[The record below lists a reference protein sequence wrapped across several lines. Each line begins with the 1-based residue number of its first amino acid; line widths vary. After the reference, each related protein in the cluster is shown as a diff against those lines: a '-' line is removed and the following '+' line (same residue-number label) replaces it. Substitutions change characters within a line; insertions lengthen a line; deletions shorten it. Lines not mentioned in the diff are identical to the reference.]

1 MHLQILPLAVTMMAG
16 PQIMVSVLL
25 LTGKNP
31 VRPSI
36 AYAAAVGICA
46 AIGVFVATVVAGVLH
61 ASVPMNDSGQPTTE
75 ALVIQIVLVLLLI
88 FAAMKQYLGRATSEA
103 PKWLESVQTAEVGQV
118 VKFAAMLIF
127 MMPTDIIAMLTV
139 GINLE
144 SNSLAFVDAL
154 PFIGLTAL
162 IAALPL
168 IAYLALG
175 KRARAA
181 MPATGEWMTANSWA
195 VNVFVCVLFIFLILG

>member
-1 MHLQILPLAVTMMAG
+1 MHLQILPLAITMMAG

-25 LTGKNP
+25 LTGKSP
-31 VRPSI
+31 VRPSL

-46 AIGVFVATVVAGVLH
+46 ALGVGIATIVAGVLH
-61 ASVPMNDSGQPTTE
+61 ASVPLNESGEPTTE
-75 ALVIQIVLVLLLI
+75 ALVIQIALVSLLI
-88 FAAMKQYLGRATSEA
+88 FAAIKQYIGRATSEA
-103 PKWLESVQTAEVGQV
+103 PKWLASVQQADVKQV

-168 IAYLALG
+168 IAYVALG

-181 MPATGEWMTANSWA
+181 MPATGEWMTDNSWA
-195 VNVFVCVLFIFLILG
+195 VNVFVCVLFMFLILG